1 MNLDSAAQALERGH
15 FAAALELLWPLWA
28 QSRDP
33 TVALAVVLADRAAAP
48 LPESW
53 RTAKRAAMHTTWLT
67 QANSK
72 TPPLGWL
79 AATWSQGTLSQ
90 AIERLRWIRA
100 APTDPRLALGL
111 SAALVSPPFHSLTAA
126 AALYEPMFKALL
138 AMREPATLVQIE
150 RSLAMPPWTGQQ
162 MAELITP
169 HIEALA
175 ASLKKKAKHTTVATS
190 RLTKAMKPL
199 LWSMPDLLPGDDRV
213 ALAVAADALQ
223 ERGDPRGAVLAA
235 QLAGD
240 STPALVDERKRAQ
253 ALVAQR
259 ARNEGAGKPKKV
271 VLDPEV
277 RVVRDA
283 AELELLL
290 AGRWRARELLIATPL
305 NAANARRLATHQGL
319 AKLQTLV
326 LLEPDA
332 VLEALDAA
340 PLNQTL
346 KALEVRGPF
355 SPAMATWLKSG
366 ALRGAV
372 RSVVMPSLSCVMN
385 DEALVC
391 RSNLAEGRPDYV
403 ALFGAMALAPGTA
416 VSIEREWMQEP
427 RRGEVIEAAARAG
440 VTLVIR

>member
-1 MNLDSAAQALERGH
+1 
-15 FAAALELLWPLWA
+15 
-28 QSRDP
+28 
-33 TVALAVVLADRAAAP
+33 
-48 LPESW
+48 
-53 RTAKRAAMHTTWLT
+53 
-67 QANSK
+67 
-72 TPPLGWL
+72 
-79 AATWSQGTLSQ
+79 
-90 AIERLRWIRA
+90 
-100 APTDPRLALGL
+100 L

-271 VLDPEV
+271 VRDPEV

-403 ALFGAMALAPGTA
+403 ALFGAMALAPGTP